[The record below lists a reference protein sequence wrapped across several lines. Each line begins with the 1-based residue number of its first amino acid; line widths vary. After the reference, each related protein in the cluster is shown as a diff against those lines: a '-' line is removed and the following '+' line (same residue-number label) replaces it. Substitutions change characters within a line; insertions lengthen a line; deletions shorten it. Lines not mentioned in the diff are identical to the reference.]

1 MSGINAKVNIETIID
16 NIVANINSNSNYEL
30 TFLEYFTP
38 SNKNSSHYRTEF
50 RLSAFDN
57 AIGMSYSIKGYPD
70 AIIDFV
76 AIPSYKIEIRLYS
89 DTLPK
94 QLALDLMMIGTYAMD
109 STVEEKDFDYIFD
122 VINLTGDAANGYY
135 VGDVCVAYSFNL

>member
-1 MSGINAKVNIETIID
+1 MKHILSYLFLIVTLTVAIGSAFFVPDSVAESSEKEKAITKID

-76 AIPSYKIEIRLYS
+76 AIPSYKIEIR
-89 DTLPK
+89 
-94 QLALDLMMIGTYAMD
+94 
-109 STVEEKDFDYIFD
+109 
-122 VINLTGDAANGYY
+122 
-135 VGDVCVAYSFNL
+135 